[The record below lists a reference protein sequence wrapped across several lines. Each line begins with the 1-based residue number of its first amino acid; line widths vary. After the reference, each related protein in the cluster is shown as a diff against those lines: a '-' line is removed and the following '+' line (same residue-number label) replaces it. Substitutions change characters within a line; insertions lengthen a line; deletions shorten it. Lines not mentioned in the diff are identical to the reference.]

1 MNQKFQNAS
10 FDKLSSMFD
19 EFCIEAGGGPFSS
32 FSEFNHLNA
41 FHCKVAIQE
50 EV

>member
-10 FDKLSSMFD
+10 FNMLSLMFD
-19 EFCIEAGGGPFSS
+19 KFCIEAGGGPFSS

-50 EV
+50 EG